1 MLLLY
6 VNNITGRP
14 LCCRR
19 TKRSPKPPCKD
30 SFFSFTCLLA
40 LFIYKWVKITPICV
54 MKSFY
59 SNIQNSEIV
68 GMLALDIREP
78 FDTVNNKIT
87 LEKLQHYGIS
97 GIL

>member
-1 MLLLY
+1 
-6 VNNITGRP
+6 
-14 LCCRR
+14 
-19 TKRSPKPPCKD
+19 
-30 SFFSFTCLLA
+30 
-40 LFIYKWVKITPICV
+40 